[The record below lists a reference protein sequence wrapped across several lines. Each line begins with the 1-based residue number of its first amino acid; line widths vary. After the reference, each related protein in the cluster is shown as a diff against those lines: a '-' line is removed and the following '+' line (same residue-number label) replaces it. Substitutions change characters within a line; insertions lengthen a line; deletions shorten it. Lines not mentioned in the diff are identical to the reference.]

1 MLRSRMIWLLTAL
14 CLPLPLSAEPLTFQL
29 DPAATKVELSFN
41 ATLHNVEGLL
51 HAKSGTLLLDPE
63 AGTAQGRI
71 VIDATSAATGN
82 SQRDEKM
89 HSKILESRQFPEI
102 VFDVDRISGAL
113 HRTGR
118 SEVLLQGMIEMH
130 GVRRPADLPATVLVE
145 GDQIRATG
153 HLTIPYLEWGLKDP
167 SFFLLRV
174 AKEVE
179 VDIHAAG
186 RLQEGNRTA
195 QKPQMP

>member
-1 MLRSRMIWLLTAL
+1 MLRPRMIWLLTAL
-14 CLPLPLSAEPLTFQL
+14 CLPHPLAAEPLTFQL

-41 ATLHNVEGLL
+41 ATLHSVEGLL
-51 HAKSGTLLLDPE
+51 HAKSGTLVLDPE

-89 HSKILESRQFPEI
+89 HSKILESQRFPEI

-167 SFFLLRV
+167 SFFVLRV
-174 AKEVE
+174 AKEVQ
-179 VDIHAAG
+179 VDIQAAG
-186 RLQEGNRTA
+186 RLQEGDRTA
-195 QKPQMP
+195 QKP